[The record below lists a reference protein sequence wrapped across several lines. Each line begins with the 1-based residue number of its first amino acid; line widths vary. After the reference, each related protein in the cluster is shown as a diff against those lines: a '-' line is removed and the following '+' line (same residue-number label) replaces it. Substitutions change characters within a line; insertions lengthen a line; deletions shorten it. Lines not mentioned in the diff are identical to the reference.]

1 MLEGETAEDGR
12 GKEKRGRNGSRLAM
26 ILELAQMANYSL
38 GNTSQLECFNL
49 RMSLSSQMLRGL
61 DRISAI
67 DARNSKAVRDCSVR
81 TEVEKAEERKGVG
94 SLDKRQ
100 GPLGHHRSLRG
111 SKSKR
116 SEGAKWGRLPP
127 ILGDCPIAP
136 ILLKIAPS
144 HSNANH
150 IYENT
155 T

>member
-1 MLEGETAEDGR
+1 
-12 GKEKRGRNGSRLAM
+12 
-26 ILELAQMANYSL
+26 
-38 GNTSQLECFNL
+38 
-49 RMSLSSQMLRGL
+49 MSLSSQMLRGL

-94 SLDKRQ
+94 SLDKGRATRTSSLTEGFEVKKEARERSGGAFRQ
-100 GPLGHHRSLRG
+100 SSVIVQSP
-111 SKSKR
+111 
-116 SEGAKWGRLPP
+116 
-127 ILGDCPIAP
+127 P